1 MDGKII
7 FDDIFTNNSNGGY
20 DWGNFIGDLFTGGA
34 VSQADENEWNRQFTE
49 EQFAYQK
56 WLNQLTMDRED
67 TSIQRRVADLK
78 KAGLHPVLATGQGA
92 SASSLSSGNSAPT
105 LNSGFNNKVD
115 IADILS
121 LMTTT
126 SQVNKTN
133 AEAEYTR
140 TMADNNSRMTDAN
153 IKALGID
160 TEIKEYDFQK
170 AFQDDVYYS
179 KNGFTKEFFNFID
192 ALKNRDLTNDAG
204 EVIKNQASGIVQKM
218 AENMAQTVSSET
230 DSRLI
235 DAENK
240 RKKGQA
246 FLKKLLS
253 DKPSGLTKKGKI
265 ELASAIRYNYQFAT
279 PEGRKVMDSLIK
291 KYKITDEIFKKVK

>member
-1 MDGKII
+1 MAENPMIN
-7 FDDIFTNNSNGGY
+7 DIVTGNSDGGY
-20 DWGNFIGDLFTGGA
+20 NWNNFPGDLFTGGA
-34 VSQADENEWNRQFTE
+34 ATQGEHNDWTRAFSE

-105 LNSGFNNKVD
+105 LNSGFNNRVSV
-115 IADILS
+115 ADILS
-121 LMTTT
+121 LMTAT

-140 TMADNNSRMTDAN
+140 TMADNNTRKTDAE

-170 AFQDDVYYS
+170 AYQDGVYFHKS
-179 KNGFTKEFFNFID
+179 GFTKEFFDFID
-192 ALKNRDLTNDAG
+192 ALKNRDLANDAG
-204 EVIKNQASGIVQKM
+204 EVIENQTSGIVKKM
-218 AENMAQTVSSET
+218 AENSAESVSSQV
-230 DSRLI
+230 DSMLI

-240 RKKGQA
+240 RKRGQV
-246 FLKKLLS
+246 FLKKLLE
-253 DKPSGLTKKGKI
+253 DKPSGLTDKGKI

-279 PEGRKVMDSLIK
+279 PKGREIMDKLIK
-291 KYKITDEIFKKVK
+291 KYNITDAIFKKVK

>member
-1 MDGKII
+1 MDAKDFIQN
-7 FDDIFTNNSNGGY
+7 IFTNNLNGGY
-20 DWGNFIGDLFTGGA
+20 NWTNFFGDLLTGGA
-34 VSQADENEWNRQFTE
+34 VSQADVNEWNQQFSE

-56 WLNQLTMDRED
+56 WLNQKTMDRED
-67 TSIQRRVADLK
+67 TAIQRRVADLK

-105 LNSGFNNKVD
+105 LNAGFNNRIGV
-115 IADILS
+115 ADILS
-121 LMTTT
+121 LMTAT

-140 TMADNNSRMTDAN
+140 TMADNNTRKTDAE
-153 IKALGID
+153 IKALGLD

-170 AFQDDVYYS
+170 AFQDGVYYS
-179 KNGFTKEFFNFID
+179 KNGFTKEFFNFIE

-204 EVIKNQASGIVQKM
+204 EVIKNQTSGIIEKM
-218 AENMAQTVSSET
+218 AENSAQSVSSQV
-230 DSRLI
+230 DAMLI
-235 DAENK
+235 DSENK

-253 DKPSGLTKKGKI
+253 DKPSGLAKKGKI

-279 PEGRKVMDSLIK
+279 PKGREIMDKLIK
-291 KYKITDEIFKKVK
+291 KYNITDAIFKKIK

>member
-1 MDGKII
+1 MDGKVI
-7 FDDIFTNNSNGGY
+7 FEDIFTNNSNGGY
-20 DWGNFIGDLFTGGA
+20 NWNNFIGDLFTGGA
-34 VSQADENEWNRQFTE
+34 VSQADENEWNRRFTE

-56 WLNQLTMDRED
+56 WLNQMTMDRED
-67 TSIQRRVADLK
+67 SSIQRRVADLK

-92 SASSLSSGNSAPT
+92 SSSSLSSGNSAPT

-121 LMTTT
+121 LMTTS

-140 TMADNNSRMTDAN
+140 TMADNNTRMTNAN

-160 TEIKEYDFQK
+160 TDIKEYDFQK
-170 AFQDDVYYS
+170 AFQDGVYYS

-204 EVIKNQASGIVQKM
+204 EVINNQTSGIIKKM
-218 AENMAQTVSSET
+218 AENSAESVGSQV
-230 DSRLI
+230 DSMLI
-235 DAENK
+235 EAENK
-240 RKKGQA
+240 RKRGQA

-253 DKPSGLTKKGKI
+253 DKPSGLSDKGKI

-279 PEGRKVMDSLIK
+279 PKGRAIMDKLIK
-291 KYKITDEIFKKVK
+291 KYKITDAIFKKVK